1 MKAKVN
7 WQSVHRVKNVNL
19 KHVDNLKI
27 KIWLKKLHLKLLLL
41 KLQQPYEIIV
51 LAKEPR
57 VSPLVLYLK
66 GKRNV
71 NDLSNFASAKP
82 RLFLYFNTFYPLR
95 FHLSQFIL
103 IHPFI
108 YILIT
113 NHHSI
118 AS

>member
-7 WQSVHRVKNVNL
+7 WQSVHGVKNVNL
-19 KHVDNLKI
+19 KHVDNLKV
-27 KIWLKKLHLKLLLL
+27 KIWLKKLHQKLLLL

-82 RLFLYFNTFYPLR
+82 RLFRLKQMFRSLML
-95 FHLSQFIL
+95 H
-103 IHPFI
+103 
-108 YILIT
+108 
-113 NHHSI
+113 NHQLTRV
-118 AS
+118 